1 MHPSKKNLTLLKKNE
16 LIVIIDELNAKIGK
30 KNGAMRRLQAR
41 LNNAKMRMRRMNDTV
56 RYLRKRILELY

>member
-16 LIVIIDELNAKIGK
+16 LIVIIDELNVKIGK

-56 RYLRKRILELY
+56 RYMRKRILELY